1 MKKKKTVHLRRIRKR
16 STNKSKRFSNLNFIN
31 IFNEFFYKNLLS
43 SYKKS
48 SIFKFLIS
56 FFCTNKNIILNI
68 LKKFGMN
75 NNYKIDVKPKISTR
89 SNLLQNKFKFLKK
102 NTKYFINIKRG
113 SFLKRKIYF
122 KLKNISFNTKF
133 LRLNNVEYKKKMT
146 LYFSY
151 RHLLELPV
159 RGQRT
164 KTNAKTRKNY
174 NII

>member
-16 STNKSKRFSNLNFIN
+16 SNNKSKRFSNLKFIN
-31 IFNEFFYKNLLS
+31 IFNDFFYKNLVLS
-43 SYKKS
+43 FKKN
-48 SIFKFLIS
+48 SIFKFLIC
-56 FFCTNKNIILNI
+56 FFCTNKNVVLNI

-75 NNYKIDVKPKISTR
+75 NYYKIEIKPKISLE
-89 SNLLQNKFKFLKK
+89 SILLIDKFNMFLNKEE
-102 NTKYFINIKRG
+102 YFMQIKRG
-113 SFLKRKIYF
+113 ASIKRNIYF
-122 KLKNISFNTKF
+122 KLKTISFNTKF
-133 LRLNNVEYKKKMT
+133 LRFNNVEYKKKMT

>member
-1 MKKKKTVHLRRIRKR
+1 MKKKKTVHLRKIRKK
-16 STNKSKRFSNLNFIN
+16 STNKSKRFSNLNFIS
-31 IFNEFFYKNLLS
+31 IFNEFFYKNLALS
-43 SYKKS
+43 SKKS
-48 SIFKFLIS
+48 SIFKFLIC
-56 FFCTNKNIILNI
+56 FFCTNKNVILNI

-75 NNYKIDVKPKISTR
+75 NNYKMEVKPKISVK
-89 SNLLQNKFKFLKK
+89 SDLLQNKFKFLEK
-102 NTKYFINIKRG
+102 NIKYFVNIKKG

-122 KLKNISFNTKF
+122 KLKNISFNTRF

>member
-1 MKKKKTVHLRRIRKR
+1 MKKKKTVHLRKIRKK
-16 STNKSKRFSNLNFIN
+16 STNKSKRFSNVKFISL
-31 IFNEFFYKNLLS
+31 FNEFFYKNLVFS
-43 SYKKS
+43 SKKN
-48 SIFKFLIS
+48 SIFKFLIC
-56 FFCTNKNIILNI
+56 FFCTNKAIIINI
-68 LKKFGMN
+68 LKKFGMY
-75 NNYKIDVKPKISTR
+75 NNYKIDIKPKVS
-89 SNLLQNKFKFLKK
+89 FKSEVLKKKYVFLKEK
-102 NTKYFINIKRG
+102 SYFLSIKRG

-122 KLKNISFNTKF
+122 KLKKISFNTKF
-133 LRLNNVEYKKKMT
+133 LRFNNVEYKKKMT

>member
-1 MKKKKTVHLRRIRKR
+1 M
-16 STNKSKRFSNLNFIN
+16 
-31 IFNEFFYKNLLS
+31 Y
-43 SYKKS
+43 
-48 SIFKFLIS
+48 
-56 FFCTNKNIILNI
+56 
-68 LKKFGMN
+68 
-75 NNYKIDVKPKISTR
+75 NNYKIDVKPKVSLK
-89 SNLLQNKFKFLKK
+89 SEVLNKKYVFLKEK
-102 NTKYFINIKRG
+102 SYFLSIKRG

-122 KLKNISFNTKF
+122 KLKKISFNTKF
-133 LRLNNVEYKKKMT
+133 LRFNNVEYKKKMT

>member
-16 STNKSKRFSNLNFIN
+16 STNKSKRFSYLKFITV
-31 IFNEFFYKNLLS
+31 FNEFFYKNLVLS
-43 SYKKS
+43 FKKS
-48 SIFKFLIS
+48 SIFKFLIC
-56 FFCTNKNIILNI
+56 FFCTNVNLILNM
-68 LKKFGMN
+68 LKKFGVN
-75 NNYKIDVKPKISTR
+75 NSYKIDVKPKIS
-89 SNLLQNKFKFLKK
+89 SN
-102 NTKYFINIKRG
+102 
-113 SFLKRKIYF
+113 SFLLNKKFGFTNNQYFMNVKSGMSLKRSIFF
-122 KLKNISFNTKF
+122 KLKTISFNTKF
-133 LRLNNVEYKKKMT
+133 LRFNNVEYKKKMT